1 MALIT
6 KAIKGTKD
14 VLPKD
19 VHKNQYIEATALD
32 IASKF
37 GYKEIRT
44 PVFEHTELFQRGVGD
59 TTDVVQKEM
68 YTFDDKG
75 GRSITLRPEG
85 TAGAVRSYLENGLC
99 NEALPQKVCYLISCY
114 RYEKPQAGRLR
125 EFHQFGVECF
135 GSASPLADAEIIALA
150 KSLFDTLGVKDLSL
164 EINSIGCPTC
174 RAEYHKALKEYFSS
188 RKDELCDTCKSRLDR
203 NPMRILDCKSP
214 ICHEIAEGAP
224 VVIDYLCDECKE
236 HFENVQKYLK
246 AQNIEYTINPQI
258 VRGLDYYT
266 KTVFEFVSNSIGAQG
281 TVCGGGRYDGLVE
294 ELGGQHTP
302 SLGFAMGIER
312 LMLLMEAQGCEFPEA
327 EKPDLFIVALGE
339 KATLKAVE
347 IAKDMREEGFSALL
361 DLNQRSVRA
370 QMKYADKLG
379 AKFNVV
385 IGDNE
390 VEAKTAKLKNMQTG
404 EETEINLDT
413 FVSGFYSIS
422 LNEQLADLEIN
433 GEEFDFNSLFNIK
446 KENEPSE
453 INIDE
458 NTVNSLI

>member
-14 VLPKD
+14 ALPSEIY
-19 VHKNQYIEATALD
+19 KNQYIEATCLSVAEN
-32 IASKF
+32 F
-37 GYKEIRT
+37 GYKELRT

-85 TAGAVRSYLENGLC
+85 TAGAVRSFLENGLC
-99 NEALPQKVCYLISCY
+99 NETLPQKICYLTSCY

-125 EFHQFGVECF
+125 EFHQFGIECF
-135 GSASPLADAEIIALA
+135 GATSPLADAEMISLA
-150 KSLFDTLGVKDLSL
+150 KQVFDELGVKDLHL

-174 RAEYHKALKEYFSS
+174 RAEYHKALKEYFAS
-188 RKDELCDTCKSRLDR
+188 RQDELCDTCKDRLDR

-214 ICHEIAEGAP
+214 VCSEIAQGAP
-224 VVIDYLCDECKE
+224 VVLDYLCDECRE
-236 HFENVQKYLK
+236 HFDKVKEYLDTL
-246 AQNIEYTINPQI
+246 NIEYKVNPQI

-266 KTVFEFVSNSIGAQG
+266 KTVFEFVADSIGAQG

-294 ELGGQHTP
+294 EIGGQRTP
-302 SLGFAMGIER
+302 SLGFGMGLER
-312 LMLLMEAQGCEFPEA
+312 LQLVMEAQGCEFPEPS
-327 EKPDLFIVALGE
+327 KPDLFIVALGD
-339 KATLKAVE
+339 KATLKAIE
-347 IAKDMREEGFSALL
+347 IAKDMRDEGFSVLY
-361 DLNQRSVRA
+361 DLNGRSLRA
-370 QMKYADKLG
+370 QMKYADKVG

-390 VEAKTAKLKNMQTG
+390 VDNKLAVLKDMATGDTA
-404 EETEINLDT
+404 EINLDT

-422 LNEQLADLEIN
+422 MDSQLKDLEIN
-433 GEEFDFNSLFNIK
+433 GEAFDFNSLFLGG
-446 KENEPSE
+446 ENNE
-453 INIDE
+453 
-458 NTVNSLI
+458 

>member
-85 TAGAVRSYLENGLC
+85 TAGAVRSFLENGLC

-135 GSASPLADAEIIALA
+135 GTASPLADAEIIALA
-150 KSLFDTLGVKDLSL
+150 KSIFDTLGVRDLSL
-164 EINSIGCPTC
+164 EINSIGCPKC
-174 RAEYHKALKEYFSS
+174 RAEYHKALKEYFAS
-188 RKDELCDTCKSRLDR
+188 RKDELCDTCKGRLDR

-214 ICHEIAEGAP
+214 ICHEIAQDAP

-236 HFENVQKYLK
+236 HFEKVQKYLD
-246 AQNIEYTINPQI
+246 AQNIEYKINPQI

-294 ELGGQHTP
+294 ELGGQHTA
-302 SLGFAMGIER
+302 SLGFAMGLER
-312 LMLLMEAQGCEFPEA
+312 LMLLMEAQGCEFPQA

-361 DLNQRSVRA
+361 DLNQRSIRA

-390 VEAKTAKLKNMQTG
+390 VENKIAKLKNMQTG

-413 FVSGFYSIS
+413 FVSGFYNIS
-422 LNEQLADLEIN
+422 LNDQLADLEIN
-433 GEEFDFNSLFNIK
+433 GEEFDFGSLFGLKN
-446 KENEPSE
+446 SE
-453 INIDE
+453 E
-458 NTVNSLI
+458 E

>member
-1 MALIT
+1 MALVT

-14 VLPKD
+14 VLPKE

-32 IASKF
+32 IAEKF

-44 PVFEHTELFQRGVGD
+44 PMFEHTELFQRGVGD

-99 NEALPQKVCYLISCY
+99 NEALPQKVCYVGPFF

-135 GSASPLADAEIIALA
+135 GTASPLADAELISLG
-150 KSLFDTLGVKDLSL
+150 KSIFDTLEVKDISL

-188 RKDELCDTCKSRLDR
+188 RKDELCDTCRDRLDR

-214 ICHEIAEGAP
+214 VCSEIAKDAP
-224 VVIDYLCDECKE
+224 VVTDYLCEECDE
-236 HFENVQKYLK
+236 HFKKVQEYLK
-246 AQNIEYTINPQI
+246 AMNIEYTINPKI

-266 KTVFEFVSNSIGAQG
+266 KTVFEFISNSIGAQG
-281 TVCGGGRYDGLVE
+281 TVAGGGRYDGLVD
-294 ELGGQHTP
+294 ELGGQKTP
-302 SLGFAMGIER
+302 SLGFAMGLER
-312 LMLLMEAQGCEFPEA
+312 LMMLMEAQNAPFPDA
-327 EKPDLFIVALGE
+327 SAPDLFVVALGD

-347 IAKDMREEGFSALL
+347 IVKDMRAEGFTALM

-379 AKFNVV
+379 AKFNIV

-390 VEAKTAKLKNMQTG
+390 VENGTAKLKNMSTG
-404 EETEINLDT
+404 EETDIALET
-413 FVSGFYSIS
+413 FVSGFYNIS
-422 LNEQLADLEIN
+422 LSEQLADLEIN
-433 GEEFDFNSLFNIK
+433 GEEFDFGSLFGLKNE
-446 KENEPSE
+446 EN
-453 INIDE
+453 
-458 NTVNSLI
+458 

>member
-1 MALIT
+1 MALVT

-32 IASKF
+32 IAEKF

-44 PVFEHTELFQRGVGD
+44 PSFEYTELFQRGVGD

-99 NEALPQKVCYLISCY
+99 NEALPQKVCYIGPCF

-135 GSASPLADAEIIALA
+135 GTDSPLADAELIALG
-150 KSLFDTLGVKDLSL
+150 KSIFDTLEIKELSL

-188 RKDELCDTCKSRLDR
+188 RENELCPTCKDRLDR

-214 ICHEIAEGAP
+214 VCSEIAKDAP
-224 VVIDYLCDECKE
+224 VVIDYLCDECRE
-236 HFENVQKYLK
+236 HFDKVQKYLK
-246 AQNIEYTINPQI
+246 AMNIDYTVNPKI

-266 KTVFEFVSNSIGAQG
+266 KTVFEFVSDSIGAQG
-281 TVCGGGRYDGLVE
+281 TVCGGGRYDGLVD
-294 ELGGQHTP
+294 ELGGQKTP
-302 SLGFAMGIER
+302 SLGFAMGLER
-312 LMLLMEAQGCEFPEA
+312 LMLLMEAQNAPFPDA
-327 EKPDLFIVALGE
+327 NVPDLFVVALGDM
-339 KATLKAVE
+339 ATLKAVE
-347 IAKDMREEGFSALL
+347 IVNDMRAEGFTALL
-361 DLNQRSVRA
+361 DLNQRSLRA
-370 QMKYADKLG
+370 QMKYADKLK
-379 AKFNVV
+379 AKFNIV

-390 VEAKTAKLKNMQTG
+390 VEAGAAKLKNMTTG
-404 EETEINLDT
+404 EETEIALET
-413 FVSGFYSIS
+413 FVSGFYNIS
-422 LNEQLADLEIN
+422 LSEQLADLEIN
-433 GEEFDFNSLFNIK
+433 GEEFDFASLFGV
-446 KENEPSE
+446 NEE
-453 INIDE
+453 
-458 NTVNSLI
+458 

>member
-75 GRSITLRPEG
+75 GRSISLRPEG
-85 TAGAVRSYLENGLC
+85 TAGAVRSFLENGLC
-99 NEALPQKVCYLISCY
+99 NEALPQKVCYLTSCY

-135 GSASPLADAEIIALA
+135 GTASPLADAEIIALA
-150 KSLFDTLGVKDLSL
+150 KSIFDTLCVRDLSL
-164 EINSIGCPTC
+164 EINSIGCPKC
-174 RAEYHKALKEYFSS
+174 RAEYHKALKEYFAS
-188 RKDELCDTCKSRLDR
+188 RKDELCDTCKGRLDR

-214 ICHEIAEGAP
+214 ICHEIAHGAP

-236 HFENVQKYLK
+236 HFEKVQKYLD
-246 AQNIEYTINPQI
+246 AQNIEYKINPQI

-294 ELGGQHTP
+294 ELGGQHTA
-302 SLGFAMGIER
+302 SLGFAMGLER
-312 LMLLMEAQGCEFPEA
+312 LMLLMEAQGCEFPQA

-339 KATLKAVE
+339 KATLKALE

-390 VEAKTAKLKNMQTG
+390 VENKIAKLKNMQTG

-413 FVSGFYSIS
+413 FVSGFYNIS
-422 LNEQLADLEIN
+422 LNDQLADLEIN
-433 GEEFDFNSLFNIK
+433 GEEFDFGSLFGLKN
-446 KENEPSE
+446 SE
-453 INIDE
+453 E
-458 NTVNSLI
+458 E

>member
-135 GSASPLADAEIIALA
+135 GSASPLADAEIIELA

-188 RKDELCDTCKSRLDR
+188 RKDELCNTCKSRLDR

-413 FVSGFYSIS
+413 FVNGFYSIS

-433 GEEFDFNSLFNIK
+433 GEEFDFNSLFGLGNK
-446 KENEPSE
+446 S
-453 INIDE
+453 DE
-458 NTVNSLI
+458 E

>member
-14 VLPKD
+14 VLPAE
-19 VHKNQYIEATALD
+19 VHKNQYIEATCLD
-32 IASKF
+32 MAEKF
-37 GYKEIRT
+37 GYKELRT

-85 TAGAVRSYLENGLC
+85 TAGAVRSYLENGLS
-99 NEALPQKVCYLISCY
+99 NEALPQKVCYVGPCF

-135 GSASPLADAEIIALA
+135 GTASPLADAELIALG
-150 KSLFDTLGVKDLSL
+150 KSIFDTLEVKDLSL

-174 RAEYHKALKEYFSS
+174 RAEYHKALKEYFSAK
-188 RKDELCDTCKSRLDR
+188 KDELCDTCKDRLDR

-214 ICHEIAEGAP
+214 VCSEIAKDAP
-224 VVIDYLCDECKE
+224 VVTDYLCDECSE
-236 HFENVQKYLK
+236 HFDKVQKYLN
-246 AQNIEYTINPQI
+246 AMSIDYTVNPKI

-281 TVCGGGRYDGLVE
+281 TVAGGGRYDGLVD
-294 ELGGQHTP
+294 ELGGQKTP
-302 SLGFAMGIER
+302 SLGFAMGLER
-312 LMLLMEAQGCEFPEA
+312 LMLLMEAQNAPFPEA
-327 EKPDLFIVALGE
+327 NTADLFIVALGE
-339 KATLKAVE
+339 KATLKALE
-347 IAKDMREEGFSALL
+347 ISKDMRAEGFGCLM

-379 AKFNVV
+379 AKFNIV

-390 VEAKTAKLKNMQTG
+390 VESGIAKLKNMSTG
-404 EETEINLDT
+404 EETEIALDT
-413 FVSGFYSIS
+413 FVSGFYNIS
-422 LNEQLADLEIN
+422 LSEQLADLEIN
-433 GEEFDFNSLFNIK
+433 GEEFDFGSLFGLN
-446 KENEPSE
+446 KEEE
-453 INIDE
+453 
-458 NTVNSLI
+458 

>member
-1 MALIT
+1 MALVT

-14 VLPKD
+14 VLPKE

-32 IASKF
+32 IAEKF

-44 PVFEHTELFQRGVGD
+44 PMFEHTELFQRGVGD

-99 NEALPQKVCYLISCY
+99 NEALPQKVCYVGPCF

-135 GSASPLADAEIIALA
+135 GTASPLADAELISLG
-150 KSLFDTLGVKDLSL
+150 KSIFDTLEVKDISL

-188 RKDELCDTCKSRLDR
+188 RKDELCDTCRDRLDR

-214 ICHEIAEGAP
+214 VCSEIAKDAP
-224 VVIDYLCDECKE
+224 VVTDYLCEECDE
-236 HFENVQKYLK
+236 HFKKVQEYLK
-246 AQNIEYTINPQI
+246 AMNIEYTINPKI

-266 KTVFEFVSNSIGAQG
+266 KTVFEFISNSIGAQG
-281 TVCGGGRYDGLVE
+281 TVAGGGRYDGLVD
-294 ELGGQHTP
+294 ELGGQKTP
-302 SLGFAMGIER
+302 SLGFAMGLER
-312 LMLLMEAQGCEFPEA
+312 LMMLMEAQNAPFPDA
-327 EKPDLFIVALGE
+327 SAPDLFVVALGD

-347 IAKDMREEGFSALL
+347 IVKDMRAEGFTALM

-379 AKFNVV
+379 AKFNIV

-390 VEAKTAKLKNMQTG
+390 VENGTAKLKNMSTG
-404 EETEINLDT
+404 EETDIALET
-413 FVSGFYSIS
+413 FVSGFYNIS
-422 LNEQLADLEIN
+422 LSEQLADLEIN
-433 GEEFDFNSLFNIK
+433 GEEFDFGSLFGLKNE
-446 KENEPSE
+446 EN
-453 INIDE
+453 
-458 NTVNSLI
+458 